1 MARHER
7 DVSVT
12 HSDDDQLRERE
23 LLTANADLL
32 AFPKLTCINTHALA
46 SLSRKKE
53 KSAPAWPRDM
63 WLASSHH
70 RRKRGN
76 TRWGTP

>member
-46 SLSRKKE
+46 SLSGRRR
-53 KSAPAWPRDM
+53 SQRPLGQRYV
-63 WLASSHH
+63 ASQQPSS
-70 RRKRGN
+70 
-76 TRWGTP
+76 P